1 MIEIVPRIFIGRLY
15 VIIFMQDLKHKSLLV
30 LLTLTIIGEVAS
42 IILWTVNPS
51 IGPQQSVRF
60 TLNVDYTIAV
70 VNAAIMVVLNI
81 MALFWVRKENKWG
94 PIFLIIISVGNR
106 VASHPIFIGGTHLIF
121 VSWTVIL
128 VILSYFEYQRIIKK
142 TD

>member
-1 MIEIVPRIFIGRLY
+1 MHDV
-15 VIIFMQDLKHKSLLV
+15 KHKTLLV

-51 IGPQQSVRF
+51 IGSQQSVRF

-70 VNAAIMVVLNI
+70 VNAVIMLVLNLL
-81 MALFWVRKENKWG
+81 ALFWIRKGNKWG
-94 PIFLIIISVGNR
+94 PLFLITISIGNR
-106 VASHPIFIGGTHLIF
+106 AASHPIFIGGIHLIF
-121 VSWTVIL
+121 LTWTLLL
-128 VILSYFEYQRIIKK
+128 VVLSYFEYQKIIKT

>member
-1 MIEIVPRIFIGRLY
+1 VG
-15 VIIFMQDLKHKSLLV
+15 VFMQDVKHKSLLV

-42 IILWTVNPS
+42 IFLWTVNPS

-70 VNAAIMVVLNI
+70 VNAAIMMVLNI
-81 MALFWVRKENKWG
+81 MALFWIRKENKWG

-106 VASHPIFIGGTHLIF
+106 AASHPIFIGGTHLIF